1 MPVPVAIGVPQESQ
15 TTDPT
20 EPVGSPPF
28 ENAFGLTSPKPEP
41 DGAITPDRPSVGSG
55 AVAAVVAVTAA
66 MVVVVDVD
74 ALALCPLADPTELA
88 AERGELEVHAIVRT
102 EVTLTAMLTTNR
114 HFTMRFLLVA
124 RSRTG
129 YGLVPT
135 PPGKCRSA
143 CAWRPFG
150 ASCQAWR
157 A

>member
-55 AVAAVVAVTAA
+55 AVAVVVLAAMEA
-66 MVVVVDVD
+66 MVVVDDVN
-74 ALALCPLADPTELA
+74 ALALCPLDDPTELA
-88 AERGELEVHAIVRT
+88 AERGELEVHATVTT
-102 EVTLTAMLTTNR
+102 EATLTPMFPSNR
-114 HFTMRFLLVA
+114 HFTMCFLLVA

-129 YGLVPT
+129 YGPVPT
-135 PPGKCRSA
+135 PPCTCRS
-143 CAWRPFG
+143 RRGSPPG
-150 ASCQAWR
+150 RGSVLS
-157 A
+157 